1 MISYSSFPSYIVMI
15 LMCWLSN
22 WQPLLFGPVFHI
34 VWCHTQQWNLKEK
47 REGKTSTMESK
58 QPLCIYV
65 HTEALLPEHC
75 LLLAGGERLFFF
87 SFCFSE
93 AFSLSCSY
101 LKPASGWFF
110 FFLPSHFL
118 PFFLLRRGRERAAM
132 CSTYLLWGDVLLF
145 SFLVLN
151 M

>member
-75 LLLAGGERLFFF
+75 LLLAGGERLFFSPF
-87 SFCFSE
+87 VSQ
-93 AFSLSCSY
+93 
-101 LKPASGWFF
+101 KPFHWAVPISNLRVVGF

-145 SFLVLN
+145 TFLVLN